1 VVDLIQ
7 AQDVDVLD
15 AEGQPAHDVLLDNI
29 EVARSTSENQA
40 GKIPFMKEKT
50 KKVEN
55 NQAHS

>member
-15 AEGQPAHDVLLDNI
+15 AEGQPAHDILLDNI

-40 GKIPFMKEKT
+40 GVISFI
-50 KKVEN
+50 KKLKLK
-55 NQAHS
+55 